1 MIKALEVSIEETYLT
16 IIKAIYDKPTA
27 TIILNNEKLIAFLSQ
42 PEIRQGCPLPPLLT
56 SYCKSKPQSDKR
68 KRNKSTHTGR
78 KK

>member
-1 MIKALEVSIEETYLT
+1 MIKALKVSIEETYLI

-27 TIILNNEKLIAFLSQ
+27 TIILNNEKLKAFLSK
-42 PEIRQGCPLPPLLT
+42 PEIRQGCLLPPLLT
-56 SYCKSKPQSDKR
+56 SYWKSKPQSDKR